1 MNKNKIF
8 IITGALLFGLF
19 IALFVWLQNIE
30 VQPNDLQNSYQ
41 IEIFNCSPIAKNK
54 TDVKNELNAAL
65 RSTKSNKDGV
75 KICHVPILNIN
86 DVSFGIPIYGMNY
99 FRLGMGTDMYLYE
112 DREADETEF
121 FKAAD
126 KNEKYL
132 ELQKIASKGWFKNE
146 SKVMLDWSN
155 NRNEFIIYPSQ
166 KEKHSKNKK
175 VWKSFLGLRGHI
187 DSLILIDKS
196 EKNIKVYYFCGS
208 IIDPMQD
215 DDGDGIVN
223 SKDSCPQEKGSIERN
238 GCPPC
243 SDGDKDGICDTEDKC
258 PNVKGVKACDGC
270 VCPPCADGDRDG
282 ICDDDDKCPDVRG
295 DRKYNGCPDKDKD
308 GIPDYKDGCPEEFGI
323 WKYKGCTAKD
333 EEDEIPPSV
342 SINLNEPHF
351 LINGDELKDG
361 YNLKIIFKLR
371 NGKTKDFSTNY
382 NKFPSNH
389 NEGNA
394 IFNSLGENTSGL
406 KISFELWKDDKKI
419 EDISSFSKISLI
431 CKINGECGFKQY

>member
-19 IALFVWLQNIE
+19 IALLVWLQNIE

-132 ELQKIASKGWFKNE
+132 ELQKIASKGWYKDE
-146 SKVMLDWSN
+146 SKVILDWTN
-155 NRNEFIIYPSQ
+155 NRNEFIISPSQ

-175 VWKSFLGLRGHI
+175 EWKSFLGLRRHI
-187 DSLILIDKS
+187 DSLIKIDKS

-208 IIDPMQD
+208 IIDPMLD
-215 DDGDGIVN
+215 DDGDGIIN

-243 SDGDKDGICDTEDKC
+243 SDGDKDGICDTVDKC
-258 PNVKGVKACDGC
+258 PNVRGVIACDGC

-282 ICDDDDKCPDVRG
+282 ICDDKDKCPDDRG
-295 DRKYNGCPDKDKD
+295 VIACDGCPDKDKD
-308 GIPDYKDGCPEEFGI
+308 GIPDYKDDCPDIPGI
-323 WKYKGCTAKD
+323 LNYKGCPAPDKKP
-333 EEDEIPPSV
+333 IV
-342 SINLNEPHF
+342 SINLKDPHF
-351 LINGDELKDG
+351 LITGDELKDG

-371 NGKTKDFSTNY
+371 NGKTKDFSINN

-389 NEGNA
+389 NEGNT

-406 KISFELWKDDKKI
+406 KISFELWKDNNKI
-419 EDISSFSKISLI
+419 EVVKSFSNISLI
-431 CKINGECGFKQY
+431 CKLNGECGFKQF